1 MLRTV
6 GVFFRD
12 VNLGYGMCKSHNPTT
27 LNTDYI
33 ISQIVVFQYPHL
45 FTYLHTILRTQSHTS
60 I

>member
-33 ISQIVVFQYPHL
+33 ISQNVVFQ
-45 FTYLHTILRTQSHTS
+45 
-60 I
+60 